1 MTAFCT
7 AVPGYTSVESYARLY
22 VKTSISIFSYYT
34 ETTRTT
40 CDTRYRYMYQVFIAS
55 SSSQQVPRSYCCTK
69 RVTPLQS
76 SHGHHLPTRAAS
88 ARAARG
94 RCFDPKRAAT
104 APGCRA
110 CSASPEHRVG
120 SLLFVGQDETQAHSS
135 SSTRGSSTTTPG
147 DGSHIH
153 RIVRPRC
160 RTESSW
166 LRAGRVSACTRPL
179 QSVHAAAAELV
190 CRGRVVVLVSYVM
203 RTAAVGRVILDYYY
217 YCCIIVLHVNPN
229 RSRYQAITYQ
239 V

>member
-1 MTAFCT
+1 MYEKDDADR
-7 AVPGYTSVESYARLY
+7 TS
-22 VKTSISIFSYYT
+22 
-34 ETTRTT
+34 
-40 CDTRYRYMYQVFIAS
+40 Q
-55 SSSQQVPRSYCCTK
+55 
-69 RVTPLQS
+69 
-76 SHGHHLPTRAAS
+76 GHHLPARAAS

-120 SLLFVGQDETQAHSS
+120 SLLIVGQDQTQAHSS
-135 SSTRGSSTTTPG
+135 SSTRGSSTTPD

-166 LRAGRVSACTRPL
+166 LRAGRMWACTRPL
-179 QSVHAAAAELV
+179 QSVHAAAELV

-203 RTAAVGRVILDYYY
+203 STAAVGRVIPY
-217 YCCIIVLHVNPN
+217 N
-229 RSRYQAITYQ
+229 RIAYKNRTRYVIDE